1 MNNAPDPSGQPSE
14 PVMTSFSNIQSACSP
29 ATAAAADTQGA
40 QDEIDWEERR
50 WQMEWDRRNV
60 ED

>member
-1 MNNAPDPSGQPSE
+1 
-14 PVMTSFSNIQSACSP
+14 MTSYLNTLSTSSP
-29 ATAAAADTQGA
+29 APAAVADAQGSR
-40 QDEIDWEERR
+40 DETDWEERR